1 MLKKALPAHVPHP
14 FSPAGKVN
22 PYPAY
27 AWFREND
34 PVHFERYSGW
44 WLAVSHAG
52 CSAALANPCF
62 SASLGQ
68 RERTRADDLP
78 ASMLTSDPPA
88 HARLRGPGA
97 LLLGPAALRA
107 QADGCR
113 DAVCEVLDRL
123 DGRDEADASADIG
136 EPFAVGIFTRL
147 FALDAG
153 QAAAFAS
160 LARRVS
166 ANLDPMGGPEA
177 GAAGLAAAAE
187 FSQFMDRHVQALQ
200 EAGIDSPLTRLAA
213 DSRLTR
219 TEMLGILTLCVVG
232 GFLPLADL
240 TSHAVHWLADAP
252 ESFASYGKKIPEDP
266 GVGRAGGVVDELMRL
281 ATPIP
286 FAARVTREPVE
297 LDDTLLPAGA
307 RVLVV
312 IAAANRDPEVFGRPD
327 EFDADRSP
335 NPHLA
340 FGGGPHLCLGAPLV
354 RWAGGALLRELATRY
369 PGLRQVGKARWDDAL
384 VPRRLVGQRLAL
396 R

>member
-1 MLKKALPAHVPHP
+1 MVRRREFDMLKKALPAHVPHP

-44 WLAVSHAG
+44 WLAVSHAR

-153 QAAAFAS
+153 QAPAFAS

-166 ANLDPMGGPEA
+166 ANL
-177 GAAGLAAAAE
+177 
-187 FSQFMDRHVQALQ
+187 
-200 EAGIDSPLTRLAA
+200 
-213 DSRLTR
+213 
-219 TEMLGILTLCVVG
+219 
-232 GFLPLADL
+232 
-240 TSHAVHWLADAP
+240 
-252 ESFASYGKKIPEDP
+252 
-266 GVGRAGGVVDELMRL
+266 
-281 ATPIP
+281 
-286 FAARVTREPVE
+286 
-297 LDDTLLPAGA
+297 
-307 RVLVV
+307 
-312 IAAANRDPEVFGRPD
+312 
-327 EFDADRSP
+327 
-335 NPHLA
+335 
-340 FGGGPHLCLGAPLV
+340 
-354 RWAGGALLRELATRY
+354 
-369 PGLRQVGKARWDDAL
+369 
-384 VPRRLVGQRLAL
+384 
-396 R
+396 